1 MQSGAMKTLL
11 RFAAGAAVAGALVN
25 ALRKHRSGKNA
36 RAVSYDETAYPQTGE
51 FTPTELVADSSSVG
65 EGSGDDRVLLP
76 DDGRVGQSQVNS

>member
-25 ALRKHRSGKNA
+25 ALRKHRSGKN
-36 RAVSYDETAYPQTGE
+36 YPQTGE